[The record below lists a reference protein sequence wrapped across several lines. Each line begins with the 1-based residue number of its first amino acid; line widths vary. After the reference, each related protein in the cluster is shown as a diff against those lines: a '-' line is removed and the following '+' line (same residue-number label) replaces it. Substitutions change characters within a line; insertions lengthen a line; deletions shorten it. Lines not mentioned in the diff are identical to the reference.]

1 MAVAFPLSADAL
13 LGWVLLPAA
22 AFALLYYPI
31 TKLIATGLV
40 SPYAKADLGKRIGAG
55 IVDGML
61 MVTSAA
67 LYQRFDTIA
76 FVIVGAIYL
85 LVRDMRGQSVG
96 KIMFGLTVIDLENG
110 KPATLRASIRRNIML
125 IVPGVN
131 LAAVVLEFRA
141 IVRDPQGQRLG
152 DRLAQT
158 QVVDGLDVKDLATE
172 FIEWLNSLGGDVAG
186 RRRRVRSS

>member
-1 MAVAFPLSADAL
+1 VAVPFSLTTLVA
-13 LGWVLLPAA
+13 WVLLPAA

-31 TKLIATGLV
+31 AKRIASGLV
-40 SPYAKADLGKRIGAG
+40 SPYPKADLGKRLGAG
-55 IVDGML
+55 VVDGML

-67 LYQRFDTIA
+67 LSQRFDTIA

-96 KIMFGLTVIDLENG
+96 KIFFGLTVIALETG
-110 KPATLRASIRRNIML
+110 KPATLGASIRRNLML

-131 LAAVVLEFRA
+131 LAAIALEFRA
-141 IVRDPQGQRLG
+141 VVRDPQGQRLG

-158 QVVDGLDVKDLATE
+158 QVVEGLDVKDLATE
-172 FIEWLNSLGGDVAG
+172 FIEWLNSLVGDVAD